1 MRAAETAAAETEAV
15 KSGAAETEAV
25 KSGAAEGAK
34 ARGVRAVK
42 ALTKMSVRARLTL
55 LVGLATAAVLSA
67 AAVVGPGLI
76 GQSLVSGVLDDAAAA
91 QAAAH
96 EVLHAHEAMH
106 AEDEVLHAEG
116 DRGAEAEL
124 ADREEA
130 AELEGVAKIIDE
142 SIRAW
147 VPPGAI
153 EGAWKDWSAQIPA
166 DWALDDQVW
175 DRETIAGWLA
185 KGAAA
190 MEEVATYQGVTDAR
204 DSMRRLRRAGLL
216 GDVAAALKADD
227 GAALPVLMRTGRVV
241 RVPLAGKAAVLPL
254 KPDELGSPV
263 VTGSTLADL
272 AYEASG
278 GAGRG
283 DLDELID
290 PPAAPS
296 AGAFRD
302 VSRFVIDTRRVG
314 GAEIL
319 VAADTSDVARSV
331 EQVEVILW
339 AAAPIMAAAAALVTW
354 LLTGR
359 ALRPV
364 DRMTERVRAINAGT
378 LHERVPSPGTGD
390 EIDRLAGTMNSMLER
405 IERHDIRLRRFVTD
419 AAHEL
424 RTPVAVLRAEA
435 EVALR
440 RGADPSVP
448 DPSVSDPSG
457 PDPSVSDP
465 SASDPSA
472 SDPSASDPSGP
483 NPSVS
488 DPSGTDLASGVLAE
502 SLRLQR
508 IVDDLLVLARHDETS
523 PGETGSGAAAPRPG
537 VEEIDLDDVVLAEVE
552 RARAVPVDVA
562 AVSAGRVSGPADSAA
577 RVVAHLLDNAARHA
591 RSRVAVALRTEP
603 SGEVVLTVDDD
614 GEGIAPEDRR
624 RVFERFTRLGEAR
637 TRDNGGAG
645 LGLAVVASLVREMG
659 GTVTVG
665 DSPLG
670 GARFELRFPP
680 SGFSEHL
687 FAL

>member
-1 MRAAETAAAETEAV
+1 MRDAETAETAEGAEGATAEGEAAKTGGGE
-15 KSGAAETEAV
+15 
-25 KSGAAEGAK
+25 AAEGAQ
-34 ARGVRAVK
+34 ARRVVK
-42 ALTKMSVRARLTL
+42 ALTGMSVRARLTL

-96 EVLHAHEAMH
+96 EVLHAHDVLPAEYDALPAEA
-106 AEDEVLHAEG
+106 
-116 DRGAEAEL
+116 RGAEAEP
-124 ADREEA
+124 AD
-130 AELEGVAKIIDE
+130 LEGVAKIIDE

-147 VPPGAI
+147 APPGAV
-153 EGAWKDWSAQIPA
+153 EGDWKDWSAQIPA

-175 DRETIAGWLA
+175 DRETIEGWLA

-190 MEEVATYQGVTDAR
+190 LEEVATYQGVTDAR

-216 GDVAAALKADD
+216 GDVAAALKADN

-254 KPDELGSPV
+254 KPGELGSPV

-283 DLDELID
+283 DFDELID
-290 PPAAPS
+290 APTEPS
-296 AGAFRD
+296 TGAFRD
-302 VSRFVIDTRRVG
+302 VSRFAIDTRRVG

-339 AAAPIMAAAAALVTW
+339 AAAPIMAAVAALVTW

-405 IERHDIRLRRFVTD
+405 IESHDVRLRRFVTD

-440 RGADPSVP
+440 RAG
-448 DPSVSDPSG
+448 DPSVSGPSG
-457 PDPSVSDP
+457 PDPSVPES
-465 SASDPSA
+465 
-472 SDPSASDPSGP
+472 
-483 NPSVS
+483 SVS
-488 DPSGTDLASGVLAE
+488 DPSVSDLASGVLAE

-523 PGETGSGAAAPRPG
+523 PGETDPEAAAPRPG
-537 VEEIDLDDVVLAEVE
+537 AEEIDLDDVVLAEVE

-562 AVSAGRVSGPADSAA
+562 AVSAGRVAGQADSAA

-591 RSRVAVALRTEP
+591 RSRAAVALRTEP

-659 GTVTVG
+659 GAVTVA

-670 GARFELRFPP
+670 GARFKLRFPP
-680 SGFSEHL
+680 SRVF
-687 FAL
+687 

>member
-1 MRAAETAAAETEAV
+1 MRAAET
-15 KSGAAETEAV
+15 AETEAV

-96 EVLHAHEAMH
+96 EVLHAHEALH
-106 AEDEVLHAEG
+106 AEDA
-116 DRGAEAEL
+116 RGAEAEL

-142 SIRAW
+142 SLRAW

-175 DRETIAGWLA
+175 DRETIEGWLA

-216 GDVAAALKADD
+216 GDVAAALKADN
-227 GAALPVLMRTGRVV
+227 GSALPVLMRTGRVV

-263 VTGSTLADL
+263 VTGSALADL

-290 PPAAPS
+290 APAAPS

-378 LHERVPSPGTGD
+378 LHERVPIPGTGD

-448 DPSVSDPSG
+448 DPSVSNLSVPDPSG
-457 PDPSVSDP
+457 L
-465 SASDPSA
+465 
-472 SDPSASDPSGP
+472 
-483 NPSVS
+483 
-488 DPSGTDLASGVLAE
+488 DLASGVLAE

-523 PGETGSGAAAPRPG
+523 PGEASPGEAGPDGTGPGVAAAPRPG
-537 VEEIDLDDVVLAEVE
+537 AEEIDLDDVVLAEVE

-670 GARFELRFPP
+670 GARFEARFPP
-680 SGFSEHL
+680 SRVF
-687 FAL
+687 

>member
-1 MRAAETAAAETEAV
+1 MRAAETAAAET
-15 KSGAAETEAV
+15 K
-25 KSGAAEGAK
+25 AAEGAK
-34 ARGVRAVK
+34 AGGVRAVR

-76 GQSLVSGVLDDAAAA
+76 GRSLVSGVLDDAAAA

-106 AEDEVLHAEG
+106 AEDA
-116 DRGAEAEL
+116 RGTEAEL
-124 ADREEA
+124 ADRGGA

-175 DRETIAGWLA
+175 DRETIEGWLA

-263 VTGSTLADL
+263 VTGSALADL

-278 GAGRG
+278 GGRRG

-290 PPAAPS
+290 APAAPS

-302 VSRFVIDTRRVG
+302 VSRFVLDTRRVG

-405 IERHDIRLRRFVTD
+405 IESHDVRLRRFVTD

-440 RGADPSVP
+440 RGADPSAP
-448 DPSVSDPSG
+448 DQSVSDPSG
-457 PDPSVSDP
+457 L
-465 SASDPSA
+465 
-472 SDPSASDPSGP
+472 
-483 NPSVS
+483 
-488 DPSGTDLASGVLAE
+488 DLASGVLAE

-523 PGETGSGAAAPRPG
+523 PGEAGPGGTGPGVAAAPRPG
-537 VEEIDLDDVVLAEVE
+537 AEEIDLDDVVLAEVE

-603 SGEVVLTVDDD
+603 SGKVVLTVDDD

-665 DSPLG
+665 DSALG
-670 GARFELRFPP
+670 GARFEARFEARFPP
-680 SGFSEHL
+680 SRVF
-687 FAL
+687 

>member
-1 MRAAETAAAETEAV
+1 MSPAETAVTAAET
-15 KSGAAETEAV
+15 KAAETEAV

-96 EVLHAHEAMH
+96 EVLHAHEALH
-106 AEDEVLHAEG
+106 AEDELLHAE
-116 DRGAEAEL
+116 DARGTEAEP

-130 AELEGVAKIIDE
+130 AELGGVAKIIDE

-175 DRETIAGWLA
+175 DRETIEGWLA

-216 GDVAAALKADD
+216 GDVAAALKADN

-278 GAGRG
+278 GGGRG

-290 PPAAPS
+290 APAEPS

-302 VSRFVIDTRRVG
+302 VSRFMIDTRRVG

-405 IERHDIRLRRFVTD
+405 IESHDVRLRRFVTD

-440 RGADPSVP
+440 RGADPSA
-448 DPSVSDPSG
+448 

-465 SASDPSA
+465 SAPD
-472 SDPSASDPSGP
+472 
-483 NPSVS
+483 PSVS
-488 DPSGTDLASGVLAE
+488 DPSVPDLSVPDLASGVLAE

-523 PGETGSGAAAPRPG
+523 PGEASPGDVGPDGTGPSVATAPRPG
-537 VEEIDLDDVVLAEVE
+537 AEEIDLDDVVLAEVE

-562 AVSAGRVSGPADSAA
+562 AVSAGRVAGPADSAA

-614 GEGIAPEDRR
+614 GDGIAPEDRR

-665 DSPLG
+665 DSPLS

-680 SGFSEHL
+680 PRVF
-687 FAL
+687 

>member
-1 MRAAETAAAETEAV
+1 MRAAETAETEAAETE
-15 KSGAAETEAV
+15 TV

-96 EVLHAHEAMH
+96 EVLHAHEALH
-106 AEDEVLHAEG
+106 AEDELLHAE
-116 DRGAEAEL
+116 DARGTEAEP

-130 AELEGVAKIIDE
+130 AELGGVAKIIDE

-175 DRETIAGWLA
+175 DRETIEGWLA

-216 GDVAAALKADD
+216 GDVAAALKADN

-278 GAGRG
+278 GGGRG

-290 PPAAPS
+290 APAEPS

-302 VSRFVIDTRRVG
+302 VSRFMIDTRRVG

-405 IERHDIRLRRFVTD
+405 IESHDVRLRRFVTD

-440 RGADPSVP
+440 RGADPSA
-448 DPSVSDPSG
+448 

-465 SASDPSA
+465 SAP
-472 SDPSASDPSGP
+472 
-483 NPSVS
+483 

-523 PGETGSGAAAPRPG
+523 PGEAGSGAAAPDGTGPGVAAAPRPG
-537 VEEIDLDDVVLAEVE
+537 AEEIDLDDVVLAEVE

-670 GARFELRFPP
+670 GARFELRFPSP
-680 SGFSEHL
+680 RVF
-687 FAL
+687 

>member
-1 MRAAETAAAETEAV
+1 MRDAETAETAETEAGFAEAV
-15 KSGAAETEAV
+15 EGEAAETGG
-25 KSGAAEGAK
+25 GATAEGAK
-34 ARGVRAVK
+34 ARRALK
-42 ALTKMSVRARLTL
+42 ALTGMSVRARLTL

-96 EVLHAHEAMH
+96 EVLHARDVLP
-106 AEDEVLHAEG
+106 AEDDVLPAEA
-116 DRGAEAEL
+116 RGAEAEP
-124 ADREEA
+124 AD
-130 AELEGVAKIIDE
+130 LEGVAKIIDE

-147 VPPGAI
+147 APPGAV
-153 EGAWKDWSAQIPA
+153 EGDWKDWSAQIPA

-175 DRETIAGWLA
+175 DRETIEGWLA

-190 MEEVATYQGVTDAR
+190 LEEVATYQGVTDAR

-216 GDVAAALKADD
+216 GDVAAALKADN

-254 KPDELGSPV
+254 KPGELGSPV

-290 PPAAPS
+290 APTEPS
-296 AGAFRD
+296 AGPFRD
-302 VSRFVIDTRRVG
+302 VSRFAIDTRRVG

-339 AAAPIMAAAAALVTW
+339 AAAPIMAAVAALVTW

-405 IERHDIRLRRFVTD
+405 IESHDVRLRRFVTD

-440 RGADPSVP
+440 RAGDPSVSDASGPDLSGP

-457 PDPSVSDP
+457 P
-465 SASDPSA
+465 
-472 SDPSASDPSGP
+472 
-483 NPSVS
+483 
-488 DPSGTDLASGVLAE
+488 DLASGVLAE

-523 PGETGSGAAAPRPG
+523 PGETDPEAAAPRPG
-537 VEEIDLDDVVLAEVE
+537 FEEIDLDDVVLAEVE

-562 AVSAGRVSGPADSAA
+562 AVSAGRVAGQADSAA

-591 RSRVAVALRTEP
+591 RSRAAVALRTEP

-659 GTVTVG
+659 GTVTVA

-680 SGFSEHL
+680 SRVF
-687 FAL
+687 

>member
-1 MRAAETAAAETEAV
+1 MRDAETAEAGAGSAEGE
-15 KSGAAETEAV
+15 
-25 KSGAAEGAK
+25 AAEGAGAKPGGGVTAEGVK
-34 ARGVRAVK
+34 ARGLRALK
-42 ALTKMSVRARLTL
+42 ALTRMSVRARLTL

-96 EVLHAHEAMH
+96 EVLHTHDVLP
-106 AEDEVLHAEG
+106 AED
-116 DRGAEAEL
+116 DRGTEAEP
-124 ADREEA
+124 AD
-130 AELEGVAKIIDE
+130 LEGVAKIIDE

-147 VPPGAI
+147 APPGAV
-153 EGAWKDWSAQIPA
+153 EGDWKDWSAQIPA

-175 DRETIAGWLA
+175 DREIIEGWLA

-190 MEEVATYQGVTDAR
+190 LEEVATYQGVTDAR

-216 GDVAAALKADD
+216 GDVAAALRADD

-278 GAGRG
+278 GARRG
-283 DLDELID
+283 ELDELID
-290 PPAAPS
+290 ARTEPS
-296 AGAFRD
+296 AGPFRD
-302 VSRFVIDTRRVG
+302 VSRFAIDTRRVG

-339 AAAPIMAAAAALVTW
+339 AAAPIMAAVAALVTW

-405 IERHDIRLRRFVTD
+405 IESHDIRLRRFVTD

-440 RGADPSVP
+440 RAG

-457 PDPSVSDP
+457 P
-465 SASDPSA
+465 
-472 SDPSASDPSGP
+472 
-483 NPSVS
+483 
-488 DPSGTDLASGVLAE
+488 DLASGVLAE

-508 IVDDLLVLARHDETS
+508 IVDDLLVLARHDETG
-523 PGETGSGAAAPRPG
+523 PDETDPDGAAAPRPG
-537 VEEIDLDDVVLAEVE
+537 FEEIDLDDVVLAEVE

-562 AVSAGRVSGPADSAA
+562 AVSAGRVAGQSDSAA

-591 RSRVAVALRTEP
+591 RSRAAVALRTEP

-659 GTVTVG
+659 GTVTVA

-670 GARFELRFPP
+670 GARFEARFPP
-680 SGFSEHL
+680 SRVF
-687 FAL
+687 

>member
-1 MRAAETAAAETEAV
+1 MRAAETAEGTENEAAE
-15 KSGAAETEAV
+15 AAEGE
-25 KSGAAEGAK
+25 AAEGAK
-34 ARGVRAVK
+34 ARGMRAVR

-91 QAAAH
+91 QAVAH

-116 DRGAEAEL
+116 GRGTEAEL

-175 DRETIAGWLA
+175 DRETIEGWLA

-216 GDVAAALKADD
+216 GDVAAALKADN

-283 DLDELID
+283 DFEELID
-290 PPAAPS
+290 AQAEPS

-405 IERHDIRLRRFVTD
+405 IESHDVRLRRFVTD

-440 RGADPSVP
+440 RGADPSV
-448 DPSVSDPSG
+448 SDPSG
-457 PDPSVSDP
+457 PDL
-465 SASDPSA
+465 
-472 SDPSASDPSGP
+472 SASDPSGL
-483 NPSVS
+483 
-488 DPSGTDLASGVLAE
+488 DLASGVLAE

-523 PGETGSGAAAPRPG
+523 PGEASPGESGSGAAAPRPG
-537 VEEIDLDDVVLAEVE
+537 AEEIDLDDVVLAEVE

-614 GEGIAPEDRR
+614 GDGIAPEDRR

-670 GARFELRFPP
+670 GARFELRFPSP
-680 SGFSEHL
+680 RF
-687 FAL
+687 F

>member
-1 MRAAETAAAETEAV
+1 MRAAETAEGAAAEGAAAVTEA
-15 KSGAAETEAV
+15 E
-25 KSGAAEGAK
+25 AAEGAK
-34 ARGVRAVK
+34 ARGVRAVR

-55 LVGLATAAVLSA
+55 LVGLATAAVLSV

-76 GQSLVSGVLDDAAAA
+76 GRSLVSGVLDDAAAA

-106 AEDEVLHAEG
+106 AEDEVMHAEG
-116 DRGAEAEL
+116 ARGAEAEP
-124 ADREEA
+124 ADRGGA

-175 DRETIAGWLA
+175 DRETIEGWLA

-216 GDVAAALKADD
+216 GDVAAALKADN

-263 VTGSTLADL
+263 VTGSALADL

-290 PPAAPS
+290 APAAPS

-302 VSRFVIDTRRVG
+302 VSRFVLDTRRVG

-339 AAAPIMAAAAALVTW
+339 AAAPVMAAAAALVTW

-405 IERHDIRLRRFVTD
+405 IESHDVRLRRFVTD

-440 RGADPSVP
+440 RGADPSAP
-448 DPSVSDPSG
+448 DPSG

-465 SASDPSA
+465 S
-472 SDPSASDPSGP
+472 
-483 NPSVS
+483 VS
-488 DPSGTDLASGVLAE
+488 DPSGLDLASGVLAE

-523 PGETGSGAAAPRPG
+523 PGEVASGEAGPDGTGPSVAAAPRPG
-537 VEEIDLDDVVLAEVE
+537 AEEIDLDDVVLAEVE

-562 AVSAGRVSGPADSAA
+562 AVSAGRVSGTADSAA

-665 DSPLG
+665 DSSLG

-680 SGFSEHL
+680 PRVF
-687 FAL
+687 

>member
-1 MRAAETAAAETEAV
+1 MRDAETAET
-15 KSGAAETEAV
+15 
-25 KSGAAEGAK
+25 AEGAEGATGGGEAAK
-34 ARGVRAVK
+34 TGGGATAEGAQARRVVRA
-42 ALTKMSVRARLTL
+42 LTGMSVRARLTL

-96 EVLHAHEAMH
+96 EVLHARDVLP
-106 AEDEVLHAEG
+106 AEDDVLPAEA
-116 DRGAEAEL
+116 RGAEAEP
-124 ADREEA
+124 AD
-130 AELEGVAKIIDE
+130 LEGVAKIIDE

-147 VPPGAI
+147 APPGAV
-153 EGAWKDWSAQIPA
+153 EGDWKNWSAQIPA

-175 DRETIAGWLA
+175 DRETIEGWLA

-190 MEEVATYQGVTDAR
+190 LEEVATYQGVTDAR

-216 GDVAAALKADD
+216 GDVAAALKADN

-254 KPDELGSPV
+254 KPGELGSPV

-283 DLDELID
+283 DFDELID
-290 PPAAPS
+290 APTEPS
-296 AGAFRD
+296 AGPFRD
-302 VSRFVIDTRRVG
+302 VSRFAIDTRRVG

-339 AAAPIMAAAAALVTW
+339 AAAPIMAAVAALVTW

-405 IERHDIRLRRFVTD
+405 IESHDVRLRRFVTD

-440 RGADPSVP
+440 RAADPSVS
-448 DPSVSDPSG
+448 DLSVSDPSG
-457 PDPSVSDP
+457 PDPSVPES
-465 SASDPSA
+465 S
-472 SDPSASDPSGP
+472 
-483 NPSVS
+483 SVS
-488 DPSGTDLASGVLAE
+488 DPSVSDLASGVLAE

-523 PGETGSGAAAPRPG
+523 PYEAGLDEAGPDGAAAPRPG
-537 VEEIDLDDVVLAEVE
+537 FEEIDLDDVVLAEVE

-562 AVSAGRVSGPADSAA
+562 AVSAGRVAGQADSAA

-591 RSRVAVALRTEP
+591 RSRAAVALRTEP

-659 GTVTVG
+659 GTVTVA

-680 SGFSEHL
+680 SRVF
-687 FAL
+687 

>member
-1 MRAAETAAAETEAV
+1 MRDAETAGAGSAKGEAAE
-15 KSGAAETEAV
+15 GAEG
-25 KSGAAEGAK
+25 KAAEGAK
-34 ARGVRAVK
+34 ARGVRALK
-42 ALTKMSVRARLTL
+42 ALTRMSVRARLTL
-55 LVGLATAAVLSA
+55 LVGLATAAVLA
-67 AAVVGPGLI
+67 VAAVVGPGLI

-96 EVLHAHEAMH
+96 EALHTHDVLP
-106 AEDEVLHAEG
+106 AED
-116 DRGAEAEL
+116 DRGTEAEP
-124 ADREEA
+124 AD
-130 AELEGVAKIIDE
+130 LEGVAKIIDE

-147 VPPGAI
+147 APPGAV
-153 EGAWKDWSAQIPA
+153 EGDWKDWSAQIPA

-175 DRETIAGWLA
+175 DREIIEGWLA

-190 MEEVATYQGVTDAR
+190 LEEVATYQGVTDAR

-241 RVPLAGKAAVLPL
+241 RVPLAGKAAVLPV

-278 GAGRG
+278 GARRG
-283 DLDELID
+283 ELDELID
-290 PPAAPS
+290 ARTEPS
-296 AGAFRD
+296 AGPFRD
-302 VSRFVIDTRRVG
+302 VSRFAIDTRRVG
-314 GAEIL
+314 RAEIL

-339 AAAPIMAAAAALVTW
+339 SAAPIMAAVAALVTW

-405 IERHDIRLRRFVTD
+405 IESHDVRLRRFVTD

-440 RGADPSVP
+440 RSDDSSVSDLSEP
-448 DPSVSDPSG
+448 DPSGSDPSG
-457 PDPSVSDP
+457 
-465 SASDPSA
+465 
-472 SDPSASDPSGP
+472 SDPSG
-483 NPSVS
+483 S
-488 DPSGTDLASGVLAE
+488 DLASGVLAE

-508 IVDDLLVLARHDETS
+508 IVDDLLVLARHDETG
-523 PGETGSGAAAPRPG
+523 PDETDPDGAAAPRPG
-537 VEEIDLDDVVLAEVE
+537 FEEIDLDDVVLAEVE

-562 AVSAGRVSGPADSAA
+562 AVSAGRVAGQVDSAA

-591 RSRVAVALRTEP
+591 RSRAAVALRTEP

-659 GTVTVG
+659 GTVTVA

-670 GARFELRFPP
+670 GARFEARFPP
-680 SGFSEHL
+680 SRVF
-687 FAL
+687 

>member
-1 MRAAETAAAETEAV
+1 M
-15 KSGAAETEAV
+15 SPAETEAV

-34 ARGVRAVK
+34 ARGVRAVR

-116 DRGAEAEL
+116 DRGAEADP
-124 ADREEA
+124 ADREGA

-142 SIRAW
+142 SLRAW

-175 DRETIAGWLA
+175 DRETIEGWLA

-216 GDVAAALKADD
+216 GDVAAALKADN
-227 GAALPVLMRTGRVV
+227 GSALPVLMRTGRVV

-278 GAGRG
+278 GGGRG
-283 DLDELID
+283 DLDELFD
-290 PPAAPS
+290 GPAAPP

-405 IERHDIRLRRFVTD
+405 IERHDVRLRRFVTD

-440 RGADPSVP
+440 RGADPSAP

-457 PDPSVSDP
+457 L
-465 SASDPSA
+465 
-472 SDPSASDPSGP
+472 
-483 NPSVS
+483 
-488 DPSGTDLASGVLAE
+488 DLASGVLAE

-523 PGETGSGAAAPRPG
+523 PGEAGPGVAAAPRPG
-537 VEEIDLDDVVLAEVE
+537 AEEIDLDDVVLAEVE

-614 GEGIAPEDRR
+614 GDGIAPEDRR

-670 GARFELRFPP
+670 GARFEARFPP
-680 SGFSEHL
+680 SRVF
-687 FAL
+687 

>member
-1 MRAAETAAAETEAV
+1 MRAAETAEGTENEAAE
-15 KSGAAETEAV
+15 AAEGE
-25 KSGAAEGAK
+25 AAEGAK
-34 ARGVRAVK
+34 ARGMRAVR

-91 QAAAH
+91 QAVAH

-116 DRGAEAEL
+116 GRGTEAEL

-175 DRETIAGWLA
+175 DRETIEGWLA

-216 GDVAAALKADD
+216 GDVAAALKADN

-283 DLDELID
+283 DFEELID
-290 PPAAPS
+290 AQAEPS

-405 IERHDIRLRRFVTD
+405 IESHDVRLRRFVTD

-440 RGADPSVP
+440 RGADPSVSDPSGP
-448 DPSVSDPSG
+448 DLSVSDPSG
-457 PDPSVSDP
+457 L
-465 SASDPSA
+465 
-472 SDPSASDPSGP
+472 
-483 NPSVS
+483 
-488 DPSGTDLASGVLAE
+488 DLASGVLAE

-523 PGETGSGAAAPRPG
+523 PGEASPGESGSGAAAPRPG
-537 VEEIDLDDVVLAEVE
+537 AEEIDLDDVVLAEVE

-614 GEGIAPEDRR
+614 GDGIAPEDRR

-670 GARFELRFPP
+670 GARFELRFPSP
-680 SGFSEHL
+680 RF
-687 FAL
+687 F

>member
-1 MRAAETAAAETEAV
+1 MRDAETAETAETEAGFAEAV
-15 KSGAAETEAV
+15 EGEAAETGG
-25 KSGAAEGAK
+25 GATAEGAQ
-34 ARGVRAVK
+34 ARRALK
-42 ALTKMSVRARLTL
+42 ALTGMSVRARLTL

-96 EVLHAHEAMH
+96 EVLHAHDVLP
-106 AEDEVLHAEG
+106 AEDDVLP
-116 DRGAEAEL
+116 AEARGTEAEP
-124 ADREEA
+124 AD
-130 AELEGVAKIIDE
+130 LEGVAKIIDE

-147 VPPGAI
+147 APPGAV
-153 EGAWKDWSAQIPA
+153 EGDWKDWSAQIPA

-175 DRETIAGWLA
+175 DRETIEGWLA

-190 MEEVATYQGVTDAR
+190 LEEVATYQGVTDAR

-216 GDVAAALKADD
+216 GDVAAALKADN

-254 KPDELGSPV
+254 KPGELGSPV

-283 DLDELID
+283 DFDELID
-290 PPAAPS
+290 APTEPS

-302 VSRFVIDTRRVG
+302 VSRFAIDTRRVG

-339 AAAPIMAAAAALVTW
+339 AAAPIMAAVAALVTW

-405 IERHDIRLRRFVTD
+405 IESHDVRLRRFVTD

-440 RGADPSVP
+440 RAADPSVSDASGPDPSVP
-448 DPSVSDPSG
+448 DPSVS
-457 PDPSVSDP
+457 
-465 SASDPSA
+465 
-472 SDPSASDPSGP
+472 
-483 NPSVS
+483 
-488 DPSGTDLASGVLAE
+488 DLASGVLAE

-523 PGETGSGAAAPRPG
+523 PYEAGLDEAGPDGAAAPRPG
-537 VEEIDLDDVVLAEVE
+537 FEEIDLDDVVLAEVE

-562 AVSAGRVSGPADSAA
+562 AVSAGRVAGQADSAA

-591 RSRVAVALRTEP
+591 RSRAAVALRTEP

-659 GTVTVG
+659 GTVTVA

-670 GARFELRFPP
+670 GARFEARFPP
-680 SGFSEHL
+680 SRVF
-687 FAL
+687 

>member
-1 MRAAETAAAETEAV
+1 MKSPKAEKTV
-15 KSGAAETEAV
+15 K
-25 KSGAAEGAK
+25 GAK
-34 ARGVRAVK
+34 ARKAAGAVRG
-42 ALTKMSVRARLTL
+42 MSVRTRLTL

-76 GQSLVSGVLDDAAAA
+76 GQSLVSTALDEAAAA
-91 QAAAH
+91 QAASH
-96 EVLHAHEAMH
+96 DVLH
-106 AEDEVLHAEG
+106 G
-116 DRGAEAEL
+116 DHGHDLLLADPGRESEAEL
-124 ADREEA
+124 ADRDEGMDRDEL
-130 AELEGVAKIIDE
+130 AEIIDN
-142 SIRAW
+142 SIQIWA
-147 VPPGAI
+147 PPEVI
-153 EGAWKDWSAQIPA
+153 EGSWKDWSAQIPA

-175 DRETIAGWLA
+175 DRETIEGWLA

-190 MEEVATYQGVTDAR
+190 MEEVAVYQGVTDAR

-216 GDVAAALKADD
+216 GEVAAVLKAES
-227 GAALPVLMRTGRVV
+227 GGALPVLMKTGRVV
-241 RVPLAGKAAVLPL
+241 RVPLAGRAAVLSL
-254 KPDELGSPV
+254 TPDELGSPV

-278 GAGRG
+278 GAGRS
-283 DLDELID
+283 DLEELIETRAEL
-290 PPAAPS
+290 PV
-296 AGAFRD
+296 GAFLD
-302 VSRFVIDTRRVG
+302 VSRFEIDTRRVG

-319 VAADTSDVARSV
+319 VAADTTDVARSV
-331 EQVEVILW
+331 EQVEMILW
-339 AAAPIMAAAAALVTW
+339 VAAPVMAAAAALVTW

-405 IERHDIRLRRFVTD
+405 IESHDVRLRRFVTD

-440 RGADPSVP
+440 AGAAADAP
-448 DPSVSDPSG
+448 
-457 PDPSVSDP
+457 
-465 SASDPSA
+465 
-472 SDPSASDPSGP
+472 
-483 NPSVS
+483 
-488 DPSGTDLASGVLAE
+488 DLASGVLAE

-508 IVDDLLVLARHDETS
+508 TVDDLLVLARHDETR
-523 PGETGSGAAAPRPG
+523 TGAGAGARPG
-537 VEEIDLDDVVLAEVE
+537 EEIDLDDVVLAEAA

-562 AVSAGRVSGPADSAA
+562 AVSAGRVAGSTDSAA

-603 SGEVVLTVDDD
+603 SGEVVLVVDDD
-614 GEGIAPEDRR
+614 GEGIAAEDRQR
-624 RVFERFTRLGEAR
+624 IFERFTRLGEAR

-659 GTVTVG
+659 GTVTVD

-670 GARFELRFPP
+670 GARFELRFAPL
-680 SGFSEHL
+680 S
-687 FAL
+687 A

>member
-1 MRAAETAAAETEAV
+1 MRAAETAETEA
-15 KSGAAETEAV
+15 AE
-25 KSGAAEGAK
+25 SGAAEGAK

-106 AEDEVLHAEG
+106 AEDA
-116 DRGAEAEL
+116 RGAEAEL
-124 ADREEA
+124 ADREGA

-175 DRETIAGWLA
+175 DRETIEGWLA

-254 KPDELGSPV
+254 KPDELGAPV
-263 VTGSTLADL
+263 VTGSALADL

-290 PPAAPS
+290 APAAPS

-302 VSRFVIDTRRVG
+302 VSRFVLDTRRVG

-405 IERHDIRLRRFVTD
+405 IESHDVRLRRFVTD

-440 RGADPSVP
+440 RGADPSAP
-448 DPSVSDPSG
+448 DPSAPDPSAPDPSG

-465 SASDPSA
+465 SAP
-472 SDPSASDPSGP
+472 
-483 NPSVS
+483 
-488 DPSGTDLASGVLAE
+488 DLASGVLAE

-523 PGETGSGAAAPRPG
+523 PGEAGSGAAAPRPG
-537 VEEIDLDDVVLAEVE
+537 AEEIDLDDVVLAEVE

-614 GEGIAPEDRR
+614 GDGIAPEDRR

-670 GARFELRFPP
+670 GARFEARFLP
-680 SGFSEHL
+680 SRVF
-687 FAL
+687 

>member
-1 MRAAETAAAETEAV
+1 MRAAETAEGAAAVGAAAVTEA
-15 KSGAAETEAV
+15 
-25 KSGAAEGAK
+25 GAAEGTK
-34 ARGVRAVK
+34 ARGVRAVR

-76 GQSLVSGVLDDAAAA
+76 GRSLVSGVLDDAAAA

-106 AEDEVLHAEG
+106 AEDEVLRAEG
-116 DRGAEAEL
+116 GRGTEAEL
-124 ADREEA
+124 ADRGGA

-175 DRETIAGWLA
+175 DRETIEGWLA

-263 VTGSTLADL
+263 VTGSALADL

-290 PPAAPS
+290 AQAERS

-339 AAAPIMAAAAALVTW
+339 AAAPVMAAAAALVTW

-405 IERHDIRLRRFVTD
+405 IESHDIRLRRFVTD

-440 RGADPSVP
+440 RGADPSAPDPSAPDPSAP
-448 DPSVSDPSG
+448 DPSVS
-457 PDPSVSDP
+457 
-465 SASDPSA
+465 
-472 SDPSASDPSGP
+472 
-483 NPSVS
+483 
-488 DPSGTDLASGVLAE
+488 DLASGVLAE

-523 PGETGSGAAAPRPG
+523 PGEASSGEAGSGGTGPGVAAAPRPG
-537 VEEIDLDDVVLAEVE
+537 AEEIDLDDVVLAEVE

-659 GTVTVG
+659 GTVTVA

-680 SGFSEHL
+680 SRVF
-687 FAL
+687 

>member
-1 MRAAETAAAETEAV
+1 MRAAETAEGAAAETEA
-15 KSGAAETEAV
+15 E
-25 KSGAAEGAK
+25 AAEGAK
-34 ARGVRAVK
+34 ARGVRAVR

-106 AEDEVLHAEG
+106 AEDEVMHAE
-116 DRGAEAEL
+116 DARGAEAEP
-124 ADREEA
+124 AEREGA

-175 DRETIAGWLA
+175 DRETIEGWLA

-263 VTGSTLADL
+263 VTGSALADL

-278 GAGRG
+278 GGRRG

-290 PPAAPS
+290 AQAERS

-302 VSRFVIDTRRVG
+302 VSRFVLDTRRVG

-339 AAAPIMAAAAALVTW
+339 SAAPIMAAVAALVTW

-405 IERHDIRLRRFVTD
+405 IESHDVRLRRFVTD

-440 RGADPSVP
+440 RGADPSGPDPSVA

-457 PDPSVSDP
+457 L
-465 SASDPSA
+465 
-472 SDPSASDPSGP
+472 
-483 NPSVS
+483 
-488 DPSGTDLASGVLAE
+488 DLASGVLAE

-523 PGETGSGAAAPRPG
+523 PGEAGSGEAGSGEAGPDGTGPGVAAAPRPG
-537 VEEIDLDDVVLAEVE
+537 AEEIDLDDVVLAEVE

-562 AVSAGRVSGPADSAA
+562 AVSAGRVAGQADSAA

-591 RSRVAVALRTEP
+591 RSRAAVALRTEP

-670 GARFELRFPP
+670 GARFEARFPP
-680 SGFSEHL
+680 SRVF
-687 FAL
+687 